1 MNKFWILAISL
12 AALAV
17 SVAVAQDAKKAA
29 GKPAA
34 DKPAAQSEI
43 KLPPGWTA
51 ADMQACIAAGTP
63 GANHERLT
71 KDAGTW
77 LGKNTMWMGPG
88 TEAVKSDST
97 TTITP
102 MLDGRFVKLEMAGE
116 MPGMGPYLGFAISGY
131 DNVSKKFVSTW
142 IDNHGTG
149 LATGEGELS
158 KDGKTLTWNYTFNC
172 PITNKP
178 AVLRQIETVTGPATK
193 TLEMFG
199 ADPKTGKEY
208 KMMVVELTKKK

>member
-1 MNKFWILAISL
+1 MNVKRLVVAASL
-12 AALAV
+12 AAVLATIG
-17 SVAVAQDAKKAA
+17 VAQEAKK
-29 GKPAA
+29 AA
-34 DKPAAQSEI
+34 DKPAAAPPADF
-43 KLPPGWTA
+43 KLPAGWTQ
-51 ADMQACIAAGTP
+51 ADLQACIAAGTP

-71 KDAGTW
+71 KDAGVW
-77 LGKNTMWMGPG
+77 EGKNTMWMGPG
-88 TEAVKSDST
+88 SDPVKSDSKT
-97 TTITP
+97 TVTP

-116 MPGMGPYLGFAISGY
+116 MPGMGPYIGFAISGY

-178 AVLRQIETVTGPATK
+178 ALLRQIETVTGPGTK

-208 KMMVVELTKKK
+208 KMMVIELTKRK